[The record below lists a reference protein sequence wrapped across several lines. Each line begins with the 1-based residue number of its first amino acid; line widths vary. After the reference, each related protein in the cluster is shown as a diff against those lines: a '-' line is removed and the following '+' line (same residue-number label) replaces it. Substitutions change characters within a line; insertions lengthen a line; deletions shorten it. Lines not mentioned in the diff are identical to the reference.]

1 MLPRRAGIGTAE
13 SLLRD
18 PWELPRVLLKAMP
31 RKRRRQWWRPR
42 EWERRSTKLIG
53 RADNRVLGVIATDS
67 EKPKKEKKR
76 KEKFHIFVC
85 FFPTAA
91 NTPRPSQHKKKK
103 PKEKTATRERLG
115 SLSREG
121 QYLYLH
127 DSRLLLYC
135 CYYFFFFLLF
145 FFFFFFRSLFFS
157 HQLRWLVAS
166 ERCLL
171 EKMVLCVS

>member
-91 NTPRPSQHKKKK
+91 NTPRPSQHKKKNRK
-103 PKEKTATRERLG
+103 KRQPLGRDSGPSRGRDSICISTIHDCSYTAATT
-115 SLSREG
+115 
-121 QYLYLH
+121 
-127 DSRLLLYC
+127 
-135 CYYFFFFLLF
+135 FFFFLLF